1 MRPPFCPT
9 GKDEEEG
16 GFRPPFGPFGRHRGG
31 PFGRK
36 RGGRVFDSGAL
47 RLVVLGLIG
56 EEPRHGYDIIKGMK
70 ARFQGAYSPSPGAIY
85 PILQLLEEAGLVAS
99 QSRGFRKLYAITDAG
114 RVYLEEQRP
123 ELERILAQVNAAAAP
138 IGVAAIGEAI
148 QDFRA
153 ALFRKMRK
161 GGLSDEQAAG
171 IRDILRRAKDE
182 IEKLK
187 SATRH

>member
-36 RGGRVFDSGAL
+36 RGVRVFDSGAL

-182 IEKLK
+182 IEKL
-187 SATRH
+187 

>member
-9 GKDEEEG
+9 GKDDDDSG

-47 RLVVLGLIG
+47 RLLVLSMIG
-56 EEPRHGYDIIKGMK
+56 EEPRHGYDIIKGLRQ
-70 ARFQGAYSPSPGAIY
+70 RFQGAYAPSPGAIY
-85 PILQLLEEAGLVAS
+85 PILQMLEEAGLAVPQAG
-99 QSRGFRKLYAITDAG
+99 GFRKRYAITPAG
-114 RVYLEEQRP
+114 SAYLESERQD
-123 ELERILAQVNAAAAP
+123 LERILGQVAAAAEP

-148 QDFRA
+148 QEFRA

-161 GGLSDEQAAG
+161 GDLTDVQATRL
-171 IRDILRRAKDE
+171 RDALRRAQDE
-182 IEKLK
+182 IENI
-187 SATRH
+187 